1 MEKRELYLTNEI
13 TFPQESYLNENTKIV
28 NPFEIIQK
36 YNNEKPLVIND
47 NPKDFADFLKYLS
60 LTHIWYHHYTTLE
73 SLEKILN
80 SHTFIMTKGA
90 SRKLN
95 DWHEI
100 DEKGE
105 KDTWNRTYI
114 SCFNYSGEELINYCD
129 EELINYSDN
138 KNTLMREENMA
149 MWGLYGKPKSD
160 AIRISFPRETFFKL
174 INKASV
180 KVKTDDTNNI
190 NEDIIDEI
198 YPTDVFYA
206 KGNDKYSALDF
217 QTHIDKR
224 IEFCLDRIINKEEDN
239 RLFEFLKNNK
249 LTGCVKNYSW
259 HYEDEVRIIA
269 RIKKVEEND
278 NCNKKKDVKNEV
290 KKVLEKDSIFLNI
303 PDDLLKTFTITTGPN
318 FTKDKELA
326 ELLMKH
332 KIPPSLPSVL
342 CGKVNYNDLYGD
354 IGEAIVDASDKIARA
369 IKIKK

>member
-1 MEKRELYLTNEI
+1 MKKIHYYLDEENVFSTDEDLTYKSKIEKI
-13 TFPQESYLNENTKIV
+13 
-28 NPFEIIQK
+28 NPFAKIQQYK
-36 YNNEKPLVIND
+36 YEESININGEPEKL
-47 NPKDFADFLKYLS
+47 ADFLKYLS
-60 LTHIWYHHYTTLE
+60 LTHTWYHHYTTLE
-73 SLEKILN
+73 SLEKILKN
-80 SHTFIMTKGA
+80 HTFIMTKGA

-95 DWHEI
+95 DLHEI
-100 DEKGE
+100 DEKGVRE
-105 KDTWNRTYI
+105 TWERTYI
-114 SCFNYSGEELINYCD
+114 TCFGYTGEESINYT
-129 EELINYSDN
+129 S
-138 KNTLMREENMA
+138 NTKGNFRGEENMA
-149 MWGLYGKPKSD
+149 MWGLYGKPKSE

-174 INKASV
+174 VNKASV

-206 KGNDKYSALDF
+206 KGSNKDSALEF

-224 IEFCLDRIINKEEDN
+224 IEFGFYKINNDKEDN

-278 NCNKKKDVKNEV
+278 NNVKNDV
-290 KKVLEKDSIFLNI
+290 KKVLKKNSIFLNI
-303 PDDLLKTFTITTGPN
+303 PDDLLKSFTITTGPN

-332 KIPPSLPSVL
+332 KITTSLPSVL

-354 IGEAIVDASDKIARA
+354 IGEAIVDASDKIASA